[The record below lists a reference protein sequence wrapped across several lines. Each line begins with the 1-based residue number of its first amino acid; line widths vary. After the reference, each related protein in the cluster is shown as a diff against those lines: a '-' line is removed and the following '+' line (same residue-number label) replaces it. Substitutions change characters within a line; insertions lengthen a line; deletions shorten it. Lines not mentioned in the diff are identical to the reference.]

1 MSSMENIWRWML
13 ITAIAPIAWGSTY
26 VVTSTWLPADAPLWG
41 AVWRALPAGV
51 LLLLF
56 VRVLPRGV
64 WWWRS
69 LVLGVLNIGA
79 FFVLIYV
86 AAQLLPSSIA
96 SMIMAMA
103 PIAMML
109 VAWGVIREKP
119 QLFSL
124 IGAGLGFAG
133 VVALL
138 ATGSGTVN
146 TGGVIA
152 SLAAMLMSSVGFIF
166 TKRWS
171 GSAPLLPM
179 TAWQLT
185 AGGLAIVPVAFLV
198 EGAPAP
204 VTASEFG
211 AFAYLSL
218 VATLAAFVGWNMG
231 LRKLP
236 AGAVGLIGLL
246 NPVTGV
252 LLGVAVAGETLTA
265 LQFGG
270 IALVFVGILI
280 GQAPVRA
287 AVAGAARRV
296 LPGRRR
302 VHRGADVLDQPRV
315 PARDEA
321 PALQD
326 AA

>member
-1 MSSMENIWRWML
+1 
-13 ITAIAPIAWGSTY
+13 
-26 VVTSTWLPADAPLWG
+26 
-41 AVWRALPAGV
+41 
-51 LLLLF
+51 
-56 VRVLPRGV
+56 
-64 WWWRS
+64 
-69 LVLGVLNIGA
+69 
-79 FFVLIYV
+79 
-86 AAQLLPSSIA
+86 
-96 SMIMAMA
+96 MIMAMA
-103 PIAMML
+103 QIAMML

-146 TGGVIA
+146 TGGVLA
-152 SLAAMLMSSVGFIF
+152 ALAAMLMSSVGFIF

-185 AGGLAIVPVAFLV
+185 AGGLAIVPVAVLV
-198 EGAPAP
+198 EGAPASA
-204 VTASEFG
+204 TATEFG

-236 AGAVGLIGLL
+236 AAAVGLIGLL

-252 LLGVAVAGETLTA
+252 LLGVAVTGETLTA

-270 IALVFVGILI
+270 IALVFAGILI
-280 GQAPVRA
+280 GQAPIRA

-296 LPGRRR
+296 LPRRRR
-302 VHRGADVLDQPRV
+302 VDRGADVLAQPGV
-315 PARDEA
+315 PVRDEA
-321 PALQD
+321 PSLQD